1 MPDVSPARWTARSG
15 IGASRG
21 PGLEA
26 ALAKLLTDR
35 RIGQTVQTDVGPGT
49 VWFTPSH
56 AAFLRQAAA
65 HGHRPVIV
73 SGEFTELSEPMRQ
86 ALRYH
91 RGGWAVEDRW
101 GEWRNGLTGRR
112 LARPD
117 QSVDLARAATLDDLA
132 SAHIRPDRS
141 DCAHLMVSATARH
154 RPGAAPLPG
163 EMVELLMTAW
173 DTATGR
179 DDLAN
184 WTFGQTEP
192 ARRAWDAAELDRLAA
207 RDFNAGKRH
216 SAFMIAGSPVA
227 PASMTLV
234 VQRYAGFIFEHVTG
248 LISLG
253 LMGEPS
259 LRGRLATLDQVMRS
273 LTAAAGITFALMMV
287 RAGNRALT
295 QPPVLPGAPIP
306 LSILLGSSLVEGL
319 EIDPRQAYDQ
329 FQASPVLDGRG
340 LMVLLD
346 AASGA
351 RPQLSDLFDSLDF
364 YRASPRMGISPQQ
377 LQTLHYVAAA
387 GERGRD

>member
-1 MPDVSPARWTARSG
+1 
-15 IGASRG
+15 
-21 PGLEA
+21 
-26 ALAKLLTDR
+26 
-35 RIGQTVQTDVGPGT
+35 
-49 VWFTPSH
+49 
-56 AAFLRQAAA
+56 
-65 HGHRPVIV
+65 
-73 SGEFTELSEPMRQ
+73 
-86 ALRYH
+86 
-91 RGGWAVEDRW
+91 
-101 GEWRNGLTGRR
+101 
-112 LARPD
+112 
-117 QSVDLARAATLDDLA
+117 
-132 SAHIRPDRS
+132 
-141 DCAHLMVSATARH
+141 
-154 RPGAAPLPG
+154 
-163 EMVELLMTAW
+163 MVELLMTAW